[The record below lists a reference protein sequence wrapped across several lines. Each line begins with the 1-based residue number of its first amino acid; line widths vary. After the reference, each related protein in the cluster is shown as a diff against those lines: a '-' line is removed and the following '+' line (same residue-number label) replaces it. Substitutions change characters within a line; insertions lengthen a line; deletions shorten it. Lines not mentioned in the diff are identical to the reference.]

1 MPPVYVH
8 HLFWHAPLAFCAFHT
23 YGRKNNDDTDDS
35 VYTGIEYNRNH
46 DAKHKIVLLWIFKNE
61 FVKHPEFLMQ
71 GLFFR
76 HASVSSTYPVS
87 PSIRLYVT
95 FFLRISILSASLR
108 PHKAS
113 RLHFGDRHGGW
124 HGSRHGGAHGSWHGG
139 GQGGWYGGWH
149 GGRYGSRHG
158 SRKKNQVDVCMK
170 TKLMYNKVYW
180 VEAVCRGVYP
190 DQRHNDNNSLQM

>member
-87 PSIRLYVT
+87 PSIRLCVT
-95 FFLRISILSASLR
+95 FFLRISILSASLSEYFSCPVTECQALTLTR
-108 PHKAS
+108 S
-113 RLHFGDRHGGW
+113 RCIVFTFTFCWVWLP
-124 HGSRHGGAHGSWHGG
+124 
-139 GQGGWYGGWH
+139 
-149 GGRYGSRHG
+149 GRLINISVAFRQPEH
-158 SRKKNQVDVCMK
+158 QQ
-170 TKLMYNKVYW
+170 LI
-180 VEAVCRGVYP
+180 P
-190 DQRHNDNNSLQM
+190 DPA

>member
-113 RLHFGDRHGGW
+113 RRH
-124 HGSRHGGAHGSWHGG
+124 RRCQ
-139 GQGGWYGGWH
+139 QGGPPLVADMGVDMVDDMMAD
-149 GGRYGSRHG
+149 
-158 SRKKNQVDVCMK
+158 KKNCPTINWTWWPIWMLTSWPTCSKQSV
-170 TKLMYNKVYW
+170 
-180 VEAVCRGVYP
+180 
-190 DQRHNDNNSLQM
+190 